1 MGRLASFI
9 SSQQC
14 RRACPINVVWPAGAL
29 TLAGL
34 STEEREKALAN
45 LSAEI
50 GLDLCQP
57 GLSYTLVCRHQVG
70 TAVHPCCES
79 RLFRHG
85 DPDRTM
91 RPETLRALKNW
102 RGKNILM
109 KQALMELMV
118 ILSSTGLALI
128 LLKYFLFVTT
138 VSYHQSE
145 FKTAYEIYQ
154 KNPNAL
160 CGPNATLFSQ
170 YTAAQ

>member
-1 MGRLASFI
+1 MGRLASYI

-14 RRACPINVVWPAGAL
+14 RRACQRSPINVVWPAGAL

-79 RLFRHG
+79 GLFRHV
-85 DPDRTM
+85 DPEGTA
-91 RPETLRALKNW
+91 RPETLPALKNLE
-102 RGKNILM
+102 GKNILM
-109 KQALMELMV
+109 KQELMELMV
-118 ILSSTGLALI
+118 ILSSTVLLAP
-128 LLKYFLFVTT
+128 T
-138 VSYHQSE
+138 S
-145 FKTAYEIYQ
+145 
-154 KNPNAL
+154 
-160 CGPNATLFSQ
+160 SQ
-170 YTAAQ
+170 A